1 MTSFKTLLL
10 REWYQHRLGWMVIV
24 AAPLFIALL
33 ALLVGHVTVNVND
46 TDVVLDFGRAPA
58 LALATAAIV
67 GTGVLSFVL
76 AWFSALLQSPGL
88 ARRDQQDR
96 SIEFWLSLPV
106 GHLPA
111 LSAPLLV
118 HLLLFPLAALG
129 LGMLAGHLVS
139 LLLVARFIGLGEW
152 FSLPWGL
159 IALAWSSTML
169 RTALGL
175 VLATIWLSPLILLV
189 MAASA
194 WLKRW
199 GIPALAIGLVV
210 LANLLDKVFGYRA
223 VWDLGREL
231 MINVGRSFVYGASPG
246 GMRFTPTSDPVEVLR
261 AYPSWAAGDAWHS
274 LQALNS
280 PLLLLALAISSV
292 CFGLLVW
299 RRKRS

>member
-129 LGMLAGHLVS
+129 LGCAA
-139 LLLVARFIGLGEW
+139 LLLGWRFHRL
-152 FSLPWGL
+152 
-159 IALAWSSTML
+159 T
-169 RTALGL
+169 R
-175 VLATIWLSPLILLV
+175 V
-189 MAASA
+189 
-194 WLKRW
+194 
-199 GIPALAIGLVV
+199 
-210 LANLLDKVFGYRA
+210 
-223 VWDLGREL
+223 
-231 MINVGRSFVYGASPG
+231 
-246 GMRFTPTSDPVEVLR
+246 
-261 AYPSWAAGDAWHS
+261 H
-274 LQALNS
+274 
-280 PLLLLALAISSV
+280 
-292 CFGLLVW
+292 
-299 RRKRS
+299 